1 MEVDDYIFCNRT
13 DRCES
18 KGLILPLTDESDWN
32 EGFRAFLYFAGLI
45 WSFFAVA
52 IIADIFMCSIEV
64 ITSKTSKLKIA
75 TPQGKIEEV
84 EIRVWNDTVA
94 NLTLMALGS
103 SAPEII
109 LSIIEIMGNGFKSG
123 ELGPS
128 TIVGSAAFNLLV
140 ISAVCVASIPESEV
154 RRVKLIKVFAVT
166 ASFSMFAYVWLFLVL
181 QVISP
186 NIVDVWEAVFT
197 FMCFPLLV
205 VVAYIIDKDFC
216 GVKGSDMDVEAD
228 VVVKNSS
235 FDVLWRSFNSVGDPS
250 ELSAYSNLTS
260 SQLTK
265 KKVADFM
272 KEVGKHP
279 DLDEETIAKLIALEA
294 AQHEHHSRAW
304 YRVNATRGLTG
315 GSKVQPALDG
325 HVMELYHKIKNNEL
339 APIRPG
345 TDLSKDGT
353 LAVVEFVTAS
363 VAVFENEKKVRVEV
377 DRYGLE
383 SNQVQ
388 VKYETVDG
396 TAEANSDYV
405 PAKGTLVFEAG
416 ETSKY
421 IDIEIIDD
429 YEWEPDETFFVKLTL
444 DTKENTM
451 IGRKTICEV
460 TIINDDDPGK
470 LEFAKNTYLVK
481 ESIGSVI
488 ITVNR
493 VDGSDGKVEVKWTTK
508 DIEAVNGSDYIGGEG
523 ILIFEHGEREKNIEI
538 PIIDDQ
544 EYEKDE
550 SFEIELSDPSPGADL
565 GRLKKT
571 VVTII
576 NDDDYT
582 GVLDRVVAITHINID
597 RLRIG
602 NSSYADQFRDA
613 LNVNGGDV
621 ENSTTIDYVL
631 HFITIYFKTVFACV
645 PPPNFLNS
653 GGYICFV
660 VSLCFIA
667 ILTAL
672 ISDLAS
678 IFGCLV
684 SLEDSITAI
693 TLVALGTSL
702 PDTFASRTAALN
714 EKYADNSI
722 GNVTGS
728 NSVNVFLGLGLPWL
742 IASVY
747 WAAKGDTFSV
757 PAGSLAFSVAV
768 FTVCA
773 VVCIALLMVRRNL
786 KFFGSAE
793 LGGPKWPKI
802 GSAIFLVS
810 LWLLYIILSIVQVYT
825 SEDTCV

>member
-1 MEVDDYIFCNRT
+1 MATMIDAWCNTT
-13 DRCES
+13 DTCGE
-18 KGLILPLTDESDWN
+18 KGLILPLTDERGWN
-32 EGFRAFLYFAGLI
+32 QGFRAFLYLAGLL

-75 TPQGKIEEV
+75 TVQGKIEEI

-109 LSIIEIMGNGFKSG
+109 LSIIEILGRGFQSG

-140 ISAVCVASIPESEV
+140 ISAVCVVSIPNGEV
-154 RRVKLIKVFAVT
+154 RRIRLIKVFAVT
-166 ASFSMFAYVWLFLVL
+166 ASFSMFAYIWLYIVL
-181 QVISP
+181 QIISP
-186 NIVDVWEAVFT
+186 NVVDVWEAVFT

-216 GVKGSDMDVEAD
+216 GVKGSDEDPEAELASGSNMTRG
-228 VVVKNSS
+228 NS
-235 FDVLWRSFNSVGDPS
+235 RYT

-260 SQLTK
+260 SQMTK

-315 GSKVQPALDG
+315 GSKVQPVVDS
-325 HVMELYHKIKNNEL
+325 HIMELYQKIKNNEL

-396 TAEANSDYV
+396 TAEANSDYI
-405 PAKGTLVFEAG
+405 PAKGTLIFEAG
-416 ETSKY
+416 ETSKF
-421 IDIEIIDD
+421 IEIEIIDD
-429 YEWEPDETFFVKLTL
+429 YEWEPDETFFVKLSL
-444 DTKENTM
+444 DTKENTI

-481 ESIGSVI
+481 ESIGSAI

-493 VDGSDGKVEVKWTTK
+493 VDGSDGKVEVKWRTK

-523 ILIFEHGEREKNIEI
+523 TLTFEHCEREKNIEI

-550 SFEIELSDPSPGADL
+550 SFEIELFDPSPGAEL

-571 VVTII
+571 VVTIV
-576 NDDDYT
+576 NDDDYS

-602 NSSYADQFRDA
+602 NTSYADQFRDA

-621 ENSTTIDYVL
+621 DNAGVVDYLL

-653 GGYICFV
+653 GGWICFF
-660 VSLCFIA
+660 VSLFFIA

-714 EKYADNSI
+714 EKHADNSI

-742 IASVY
+742 IASLY

-768 FTVCA
+768 FTICA
-773 VVCIALLMVRRNL
+773 LVCIGLLMLRRCFKL
-786 KFFGSAE
+786 FGSAE
-793 LGGPKWPKI
+793 LGGPKLPKI
-802 GSAIFLVS
+802 ACAIFLVF
-810 LWLLYIILSIVQVYT
+810 LWVLYILLSILQV
-825 SEDTCV
+825 SFGWFE

>member
-1 MEVDDYIFCNRT
+1 MAEFDPWCNET
-13 DRCES
+13 DVCGN
-18 KGLILPLTDESDWN
+18 KGLLLPFLDERGWN
-32 EGFRAFLYFAGLI
+32 RGVRATLYLAGLL
-45 WSFFAVA
+45 WCFFAVA

-64 ITSKTSKLKIA
+64 ITSRTSKLKIA
-75 TPQGKIEEV
+75 TPQGTIEEI
-84 EIRVWNDTVA
+84 EIRIWNDTVA

-103 SAPEII
+103 SAPEIL
-109 LSIIEIMGNGFKSG
+109 LSLLEIMGNGFKSG

-128 TIVGSAAFNLLV
+128 TIVGSAAFNLFV
-140 ISAVCVASIPESEV
+140 ISAVCVASISDGDT
-154 RRVKLIKVFAVT
+154 RRIKQIKVFGVT
-166 ASFSMFAYVWLFLVL
+166 TSFAMFAYIWLYIVL
-181 QVISP
+181 QIISP
-186 NIVDVWEAVFT
+186 NVVDVWEAVFT

-216 GVKGSDMDVEAD
+216 GVKGLDDDAEA
-228 VVVKNSS
+228 NLASGS
-235 FDVLWRSFNSVGDPS
+235 GMTRGNTRYR

-265 KKVADFM
+265 KAVADFM

-315 GSKVQPALDG
+315 GSKVQPTVDG
-325 HVMELYHKIKNNEL
+325 HILELYHKIKNNEL
-339 APIRPG
+339 APVRPG

-377 DRYGLE
+377 LRYGLE
-383 SNQVQ
+383 KNQVQ

-396 TAEANSDYV
+396 TAEANSDYIPV
-405 PAKGTLVFEAG
+405 KGTLVFEAG

-429 YEWEPDETFFVKLTL
+429 YEWEPDETFFVKLAL
-444 DTKENTM
+444 DTKENTI

-481 ESIGSVI
+481 ESIGSAI

-493 VDGSDGKVEVKWTTK
+493 VDGSDGKIEVKWKTK

-523 ILIFEHGEREKNIEI
+523 VLVFEHGEREKNIEI

-550 SFEIELSDPSPGADL
+550 SFEIELYEPSPGAEL

-571 VVTII
+571 VVTIV
-576 NDDDYT
+576 NDDDYN

-602 NSSYADQFRDA
+602 NTTYADQFRDA

-621 ENSTTIDYVL
+621 DNASTLDYVL
-631 HFITIYFKTVFACV
+631 HFITVYWKTLFALV

-653 GGYICFV
+653 GGWICFV
-660 VSLCFIA
+660 VSLGFIA
-667 ILTAL
+667 ILTA
-672 ISDLAS
+672 IIGDLAS

-684 SLEDSITAI
+684 RIEDSITAI

-722 GNVTGS
+722 GNITGS

-742 IASVY
+742 VASIY

-768 FTVCA
+768 FTICA
-773 VVCIALLMVRRNL
+773 VVCIAVLMLRRTL
-786 KFFGSAE
+786 KVFGNAE
-793 LGGPKWPKI
+793 LGGPNIPKY
-802 GSAIFLVS
+802 GSAVFLCC
-810 LWLLYIILSIVQVYT
+810 LWLVYILLSILQV
-825 SEDTCV
+825 SFGWFE